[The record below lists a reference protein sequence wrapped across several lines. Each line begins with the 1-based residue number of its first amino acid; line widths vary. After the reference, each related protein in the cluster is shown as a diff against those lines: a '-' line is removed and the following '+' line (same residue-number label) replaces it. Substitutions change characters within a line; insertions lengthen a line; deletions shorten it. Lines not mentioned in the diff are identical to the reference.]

1 MTGFMSVLRLT
12 DLPETGFIGVTIG
25 GYSALVARFP
35 DGVFAVENRCSH
47 ASSELSGGRLKMGRI
62 SCPLHGARFDFR
74 TGASLGG
81 TLAPHGLR
89 TFAVRVTDD
98 DVALASE
105 PRDGVARA
113 TADGS

>member
-1 MTGFMSVLRLT
+1 MTGFMSVLQLV
-12 DLPETGFIGVTIG
+12 DLPESGYVEVTIG
-25 GYSALVARFP
+25 DYLALVARFS

-47 ASSELSGGRLKMGRI
+47 ASSKLSGGRLKMGRI

-81 TLAPHGLR
+81 TLAPRGLR

-113 TADGS
+113 TSDGS